1 MWVLSRSIW
10 RGIIPAE
17 RRGSLA
23 YNHGKWAMD
32 RDPRGQH
39 FSWPLACGR
48 QTSGEERLLLA
59 RMVGMDIIRTHYTRR
74 WKKDQERKSNK
85 QFQPPEIFLKYCNLM
100 DKIKGGSPYWHTE
113 NILIK
118 KKKDDIGLCVC
129 TCRCSVCYVC
139 VVTVHAHVCVH
150 CRMQRSILDVFF
162 QLLFF
167 FFETVIAWTISQP
180 CHLIIELQSFPTHP
194 GCKSK
199 SLCSSYFNKTQRKGR
214 RRQWTSDS
222 SQSWVGVH
230 NQGLVG
236 IISPESSLLG

>member
-1 MWVLSRSIW
+1 MLACLWPVSNAHYLACFPCFWIWVLSRSIW

-118 KKKDDIGLCVC
+118 KKKTTLVCVYAHADVLCVMC
-129 TCRCSVCYVC
+129 VLWLCMHMCVSTVECRGQYWMSSSSY
-139 VVTVHAHVCVH
+139 
-150 CRMQRSILDVFF
+150 
-162 QLLFF
+162 FF
-167 FFETVIAWTISQP
+167 FFWDGHCLNHLPALPPYYWVAVI
-180 CHLIIELQSFPTHP
+180 
-194 GCKSK
+194 
-199 SLCSSYFNKTQRKGR
+199 SYT
-214 RRQWTSDS
+214 
-222 SQSWVGVH
+222 SWVQV
-230 NQGLVG
+230 
-236 IISPESSLLG
+236 